1 MSRVFLATDASL
13 GRRVVVKMLPA
24 DAAYG
29 VSAERFKREISL
41 SARLQHPHIVPLLS
55 AGVSDGLPYFV
66 MPYIEGLTLRERLR
80 HSGEYP
86 VADAVRLLRE
96 VASALA
102 YAHRQGVVHRDIK
115 PENILLTDAHAVIT
129 DFGVAKA
136 LSNAT
141 IDGSS
146 GLTSM
151 GIAIGTPAYMS
162 PEQASGDP
170 STDHRTDIYAF
181 GLIAY
186 ELLTGHPPF
195 AARSAQAMIAA
206 HMTESPEPV
215 TSRRPALPPALA
227 ALVMRCLAK
236 DAELRPQTAV
246 ELLRALNDLS
256 LNATNRREDRPSVAV
271 LPMVNTAGDAENEHF
286 SDGLTDELIG
296 ALSKVRELSVCG
308 RTSVFALKGKGLDIR
323 TIAHTLHV
331 AHVLEG
337 SVRRSGERP
346 LQPSTSTCSGRRG
359 TTAPS
364 PMRGGDIAQACAPRS
379 TSRPAPGAAPPG
391 PVATSSFSGARD
403 APRFRPGPRRAI
415 AYFER
420 PSRDPTTRR
429 RAWLSDGH
437 VLLTVLE
444 GTPCNRVAAPAR
456 GWPTTTGDATGRWG
470 SGRASSATGRV
481 DRECSRASTPI
492 VDARWTEP
500 AASGRRSP
508 VTRPGPTLAAEAPAR

>member
-1 MSRVFLATDASL
+1 VPPFDPLPHLTDALGADFTVERELGGGGMSRVFLATDASL

-186 ELLTGHPPF
+186 ELLTG
-195 AARSAQAMIAA
+195 Q
-206 HMTESPEPV
+206 
-215 TSRRPALPPALA
+215 PAL
-227 ALVMRCLAK
+227 R
-236 DAELRPQTAV
+236 
-246 ELLRALNDLS
+246 RALG
-256 LNATNRREDRPSVAV
+256 
-271 LPMVNTAGDAENEHF
+271 AGDDRRAH
-286 SDGLTDELIG
+286 DRVARAGDQPAAG
-296 ALSKVRELSVCG
+296 AATGARRTRYALPRE
-308 RTSVFALKGKGLDIR
+308 
-323 TIAHTLHV
+323 
-331 AHVLEG
+331 
-337 SVRRSGERP
+337 
-346 LQPSTSTCSGRRG
+346 GRR
-359 TTAPS
+359 
-364 PMRGGDIAQACAPRS
+364 
-379 TSRPAPGAAPPG
+379 AAPADRG
-391 PVATSSFSGARD
+391 
-403 APRFRPGPRRAI
+403 
-415 AYFER
+415 
-420 PSRDPTTRR
+420 
-429 RAWLSDGH
+429 
-437 VLLTVLE
+437 
-444 GTPCNRVAAPAR
+444 RVAACA
-456 GWPTTTGDATGRWG
+456 G
-470 SGRASSATGRV
+470 
-481 DRECSRASTPI
+481 
-492 VDARWTEP
+492 
-500 AASGRRSP
+500 
-508 VTRPGPTLAAEAPAR
+508 